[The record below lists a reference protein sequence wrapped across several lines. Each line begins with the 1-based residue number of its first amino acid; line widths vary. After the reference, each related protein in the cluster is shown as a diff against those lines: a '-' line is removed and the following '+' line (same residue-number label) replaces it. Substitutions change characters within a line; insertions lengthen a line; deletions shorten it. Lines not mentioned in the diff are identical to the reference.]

1 MSIFSKRIEKLKS
14 IMSEKGYN
22 AFYVANITN
31 VRYLSGFTGSSGF
44 LLLTDKSSPESVK
57 FQLQMSKKAF
67 KRAVG
72 SLYKKKKI
80 LIIIIKQPV

>member
-44 LLLTDKSSPESVK
+44 L
-57 FQLQMSKKAF
+57 
-67 KRAVG
+67 
-72 SLYKKKKI
+72 
-80 LIIIIKQPV
+80 